1 MEGFQLKIRES
12 WNYKFSLKATEN
24 WNQRFFYQKKNQ
36 EPESISP

>member
-12 WNYKFSLKATEN
+12 WNYKFSLNATEN
-24 WNQRFFYQKKNQ
+24 WNQRFVKKNQ

>member
-24 WNQRFFYQKKNQ
+24 WNQRFIKKNQ